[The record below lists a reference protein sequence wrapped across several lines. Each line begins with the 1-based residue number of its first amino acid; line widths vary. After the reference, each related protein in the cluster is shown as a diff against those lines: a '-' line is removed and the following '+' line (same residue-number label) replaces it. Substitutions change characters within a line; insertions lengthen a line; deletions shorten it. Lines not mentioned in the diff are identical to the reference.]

1 MDKIKIIDDQGEDV
15 IDFSPDALNDG
26 IDIQLTTP
34 KRKAPSRRTRKPKAY
49 RPVPPPEEPPI
60 MEDPTMDAFINPSKK
75 QFDEEELSF
84 GGDEGEELY
93 NDEESIQD
101 YSEQLPP
108 EPQQEIVQPSKGYDS
123 VDNEKVDLLNKF
135 SRLDAK
141 GIKLSKRFT
150 AYSDI
155 HEMRT
160 EYQRLTYSSELEAS
174 IKFQRRVLMAAS
186 TGLEFCNKRFNPF
199 DVQLDGWSEN
209 VMENI
214 DEYDSI
220 FEDLFIK
227 YRDSVQVA
235 PEIRL
240 LMTLGGSA
248 MMFHFT
254 KTMFQAA
261 MPSMNDVVKQN
272 PDLVKNMVSAVA
284 KTAQSAAQQ
293 SSDPRPIPTTIDS
306 SAPGSGRREMQGPDI
321 DMSGLFSSLMPMMGA
336 PPPLVEDNGVPQLKP
351 IDEMTNDDDDIE
363 SLISSVE
370 TIGDDGDIKNVSV
383 DGKKKRRRRKKTT
396 SKVVEI

>member
-1 MDKIKIIDDQGEDV
+1 MADINITKNNEDIIKFSPEFIDDD
-15 IDFSPDALNDG
+15 N

-34 KRKAPSRRTRKPKAY
+34 RRRAPKRKGKKP
-49 RPVPPPEEPPI
+49 RPPVMNFQPPI
-60 MEDPTMDAFINPSKK
+60 EQPMEDPMMDAFVNPSKH
-75 QFDEEELSF
+75 QVDEDEMSF
-84 GGDEGEELY
+84 GGEQDEYEEEEDNY
-93 NDEESIQD
+93 GYQPHAPSPPVQQDETIDKERI
-101 YSEQLPP
+101 E
-108 EPQQEIVQPSKGYDS
+108 
-123 VDNEKVDLLNKF
+123 LLNKF
-135 SRLDAK
+135 SRLEAK
-141 GIKLSKRFT
+141 GVTMKQRFT

-155 HEMRT
+155 NDMRH
-160 EYQRLTYSSELEAS
+160 EYQRLTYASQLEAS

-199 DVQLDGWSEN
+199 DVELDGWSEN

-214 DEYDSI
+214 DEYDNV
-220 FEDLFIK
+220 FEELFVK
-227 YRDSVQVA
+227 YRESVQVA

-272 PDLVKNMVSAVA
+272 PDLVRNMVNAVA
-284 KTAQSAAQQ
+284 KTAQAA
-293 SSDPRPIPTTIDS
+293 SGDERGTPPPVT
-306 SAPGSGRREMQGPDI
+306 PGGRREMQGPDI
-321 DMSGLFSSLMPMMGA
+321 DMSTLFSSLMPMMGA
-336 PPPLVEDNGVPQLKP
+336 PPPQPVDQGTPRLTQ
-351 IDEMTNDDDDIE
+351 IDEYNDDIE

-370 TIGDDGDIKNVSV
+370 SVHGEDEDIKNVSV
-383 DGKKKRRRRKKTT
+383 DDKKKKKRRKKTT

>member
-1 MDKIKIIDDQGEDV
+1 MDEIKIVTDHNDAIN
-15 IDFSPDALNDG
+15 FSPDLMDDGG

-34 KRKAPSRRTRKPKAY
+34 KRKAPPRRVKKHRQY
-49 RPVPPPEEPPI
+49 VPPPEESYIP
-60 MEDPTMDAFINPSKK
+60 EDPTMDAFINPNKR
-75 QFDEEELSF
+75 QADEDEISF
-84 GGDEGEELY
+84 GGDDDPEEPYEEETY
-93 NDEESIQD
+93 NDPPPPQEES
-101 YSEQLPP
+101 
-108 EPQQEIVQPSKGYDS
+108 VAPSKGYDT
-123 VDNEKVDLLNKF
+123 VDNERVDLLSKF

-141 GIKLSKRFT
+141 GIKLSKRFS

-186 TGLEFCNKRFNPF
+186 TGMEFCNKRFNPF
-199 DVQLDGWSEN
+199 DVKLDGWSEN

-214 DEYDSI
+214 DEYDNI

-227 YRDSVQVA
+227 YRESVQVA

-272 PDLVKNMVSAVA
+272 PDLVKNMVSAMA
-284 KTAQSAAQQ
+284 KTAQNAGA
-293 SSDPRPIPTTIDS
+293 DPRPMPPVT
-306 SAPGSGRREMQGPDI
+306 PGGRREMQGPDI
-321 DMSGLFSSLMPMMGA
+321 DMGNLFSSLMPMMGA
-336 PPPLVEDNGVPQLKP
+336 PPPNVPDNGDPVLQP
-351 IDEMTNDDDDIE
+351 IDEISIHDDDDIE
-363 SLISSVE
+363 SLISSIE
-370 TIGDDGDIKNVSV
+370 TIGDEGEIKNVPL
-383 DGKKKRRRRKKTT
+383 DGKKKKRRKKTT
-396 SKVVEI
+396 PKSVQI

>member
-1 MDKIKIIDDQGEDV
+1 MDQIKIVADGGDDI
-15 IDFSPDALNDG
+15 IDFSPDFNDG

-34 KRKAPSRRTRKPKAY
+34 KRKAPSRRGKKP
-49 RPVPPPEEPPI
+49 RPPKMYQPEEPP
-60 MEDPTMDAFINPSKK
+60 MMDDPTMDAFINPSKK
-75 QFDEEELSF
+75 QVEEDEMSF
-84 GGDEGEELY
+84 GGGGDNLYEDDEG
-93 NDEESIQD
+93 SIQEYGD
-101 YSEQLPP
+101 SPQLPP
-108 EPQQEIVQPSKGYDS
+108 DPQMETVQPSKGYDS

-135 SRLDAK
+135 TRLDAK
-141 GIKLSKRFT
+141 GIKLSKRFS

-186 TGLEFCNKRFNPF
+186 TGMEFCNKRFNPF
-199 DVQLDGWSEN
+199 DVKLDGWSEN

-272 PDLVKNMVSAVA
+272 PDLVKNMVSAMA
-284 KTAQSAAQQ
+284 KTAQNAQQ
-293 SSDPRPIPTTIDS
+293 GGGDPRPIPTSTDP
-306 SAPGSGRREMQGPDI
+306 SAPGARREMQGPDI
-321 DMSGLFSSLMPMMGA
+321 DMGGLFSSLMPMMGA
-336 PPPLVEDNGVPQLKP
+336 PPPQPEDNGPPRLQP
-351 IDEMTNDDDDIE
+351 IDEMQDDDDIE

-370 TIGDDGDIKNVSV
+370 TIGDEGEIKNVSL
-383 DGKKKRRRRKKTT
+383 DEKKKRKRRKKAA